1 MDEVKQAVFE
11 LGGEKGPGP
20 DGFPIQFFKQFW
32 QSTKLDLFR
41 LCEDFYS
48 GILANRLSK
57 VLNDLVDLEQ
67 SAFVKGRCILDNIA
81 TEEGLIFSM
90 RKHRLSGHILKVDF
104 AKSFLIR

>member
-1 MDEVKQAVFE
+1 MDHKRQVDLSQLDHPFTMDEVKQAVFE

-48 GILANRLSK
+48 GSANL
-57 VLNDLVDLEQ
+57 
-67 SAFVKGRCILDNIA
+67 
-81 TEEGLIFSM
+81 
-90 RKHRLSGHILKVDF
+90 
-104 AKSFLIR
+104 